1 MSTVVAKNVQVGT
14 SGTATDNFTIRQPA
28 TPDGTVRIANGNS
41 GTTTDLVT
49 INSAGAITQTA
60 ATANG
65 VMFANGSKV
74 LTTGSALT
82 FDGTNLGVG
91 GAASMYWSG
100 ANRGLAIAGTTN
112 GAEIDLKI
120 SGGASTSYLLQNL
133 SSQLLIGNQGNYPVI
148 FNISDTEQMRLT
160 STGLGIGTS
169 SPTTKLDVNGN
180 IAGGSLNVFGT
191 GVPAN
196 GINNVTTNALG
207 FFTNSSERARIDS
220 SGNFLVGT
228 TIAAGTGT
236 TIGMAS
242 ANGPLNICDQNFGNG
257 WTTWSF
263 RYAGTQVGQIV
274 TNTTTVAYNTSSDY
288 RLKNI
293 TGPITNSGAYIDS
306 LNPVEGTWK
315 SDGSA
320 FVGLIAHEV
329 QEASRTLVATGVK
342 DGEQMQ
348 GMDYSSAEIIANML
362 AELKSLRARVAALE
376 SN

>member
-49 INSAGAITQTA
+49 VTSAG
-60 ATANG
+60 N
-65 VMFANGSKV
+65 V
-74 LTTGSALT
+74 
-82 FDGTNLGVG
+82 
-91 GAASMYWSG
+91 
-100 ANRGLAIAGTTN
+100 
-112 GAEIDLKI
+112 
-120 SGGASTSYLLQNL
+120 
-133 SSQLLIGNQGNYPVI
+133 
-148 FNISDTEQMRLT
+148 
-160 STGLGIGTS
+160 GIGTS
-169 SPTTKLDVNGN
+169 SPGAKLDVNGVIRSN
-180 IAGGSLNVFGT
+180 VGLRSITPSGTQSELVVQQTGFAAWSIYNPASGTDLRFYNGSDRMTLDSSGNVGIGAISPSYRLQVNNPTASATADAITVQNSGVTGLGQVAGIRFRYVSAEPAAIRAVLTDTGT
-191 GVPAN
+191 GA
-196 GINNVTTNALG
+196 GALG
-207 FFTNSSERARIDS
+207 FFTSSDGSGANLAERARIDS

-348 GMDYSSAEIIANML
+348 GMDYSSAEIIANL
-362 AELKSLRARVAALE
+362 IAEIKSLRARVAALE